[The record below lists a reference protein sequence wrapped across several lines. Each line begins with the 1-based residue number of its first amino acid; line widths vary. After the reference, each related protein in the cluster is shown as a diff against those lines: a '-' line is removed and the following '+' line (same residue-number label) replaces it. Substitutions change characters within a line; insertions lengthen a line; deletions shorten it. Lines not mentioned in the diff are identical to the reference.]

1 MNSEMILTKN
11 DVKPSQKLSYMSQN
25 DTVKISQDFY
35 NKLPK
40 VYPIQREYNRCS
52 IVGNSGILNGSKCGN
67 EIDRADFV
75 IRCNAPPISQFSV
88 DAGVKSNITT
98 FNPSIL
104 KLRFGG
110 LRKQKHI
117 LKFINSVNQYNKY
130 IWFPSFYSNT
140 TFLGCLKAINLI
152 SRTHRKIKV
161 LNGNPNHFKDV
172 NRYCK
177 KEFNISKTM
186 STGFYITMSALLYCK
201 EIHLYGFWPFF
212 QDLNNRS
219 VSYHY
224 FENSTLKKYGHG
236 FGKEFKELLR
246 LHSDGILKLHV
257 NKCSL

>member
-75 IRCNAPPISQFSV
+75 I
-88 DAGVKSNITT
+88 
-98 FNPSIL
+98 
-104 KLRFGG
+104 RFGG